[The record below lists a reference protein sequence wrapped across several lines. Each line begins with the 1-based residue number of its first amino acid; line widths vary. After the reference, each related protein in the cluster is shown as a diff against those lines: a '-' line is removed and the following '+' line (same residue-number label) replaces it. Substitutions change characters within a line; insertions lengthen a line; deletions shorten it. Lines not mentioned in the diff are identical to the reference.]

1 MAAEVLKEGTAV
13 AEEETKMLSLVEGN
27 YLFANCLGT
36 WEKVGALNVV
46 EEAIESASVVIGL
59 EVLVPQEVEE
69 AEEDLM
75 DQADHTAQIEKE
87 EVTAREDLTAPE
99 ESTPT
104 EAQLQE
110 AEAAEEEAQAKT
122 ADVEV
127 AAETLET

>member
-127 AAETLET
+127 AAETLEM

>member
-27 YLFANCLGT
+27 YFFANCLGT

-87 EVTAREDLTAPE
+87 EGTAREDLTAPE

>member
-1 MAAEVLKEGTAV
+1 M
-13 AEEETKMLSLVEGN
+13 
-27 YLFANCLGT
+27 
-36 WEKVGALNVV
+36 V

-75 DQADHTAQIEKE
+75 DQADHTAQIEIE

-99 ESTPT
+99 ESTPIG
-104 EAQLQE
+104 AQLQE

-122 ADVEV
+122 ADVEA

>member
-27 YLFANCLGT
+27 YFFANCLGT

>member
-13 AEEETKMLSLVEGN
+13 AEEETKTLSLVEGN

>member
-1 MAAEVLKEGTAV
+1 M
-13 AEEETKMLSLVEGN
+13 
-27 YLFANCLGT
+27 
-36 WEKVGALNVV
+36 V

-87 EVTAREDLTAPE
+87 EGTAREDLTAPE